1 MLGYIVASVFM
12 NAAEESVV
20 CGELFCWRWPF
31 LIEIFLLAPLY
42 AGLYF
47 VPVSHMDLAPRKS
60 SSSTSD
66 GGSGKVLPPVISPL
80 SDDIDAIEGTAGAA
94 ADDDDLESLPLR
106 TPVKDASAE
115 SMSSEVTNNH
125 INRQQS
131 RSVSPKMT
139 AGYAA
144 ASRRTSDADT
154 HEGSRLV
161 TKSVDRN
168 NHYVRMG
175 QPLFCWHFVIC

>member
-60 SSSTSD
+60 SSITAD
-66 GGSGKVLPPVISPL
+66 GSSGNVSQPVISPL
-80 SDDIDAIEGTAGAA
+80 SDDIDAIDGTTGAA
-94 ADDDDLESLPLR
+94 AEDDDLESSPLR

-115 SMSSEVTNNH
+115 SVSSEPTNNH

-139 AGYAA
+139 A
-144 ASRRTSDADT
+144 ASRRTSDADS
-154 HEGSRLV
+154 HERSRLV

-168 NHYVRMG
+168 NHYVSTG
-175 QPLFCWHFVIC
+175 LLLF